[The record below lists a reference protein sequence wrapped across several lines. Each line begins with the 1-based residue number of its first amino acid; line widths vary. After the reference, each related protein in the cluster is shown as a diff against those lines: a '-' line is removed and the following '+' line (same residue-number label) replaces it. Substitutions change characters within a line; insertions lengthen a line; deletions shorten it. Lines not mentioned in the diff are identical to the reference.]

1 MLLYGISF
9 NDILLCLEVRIENIL
24 ESVTKAFHSILLK
37 DVYNREIVVCLD
49 SQRVFETYL
58 KVKGIYQI
66 MGKTS
71 PDKIIAS
78 QITD

>member
-49 SQRVFETYL
+49 S
-58 KVKGIYQI
+58 
-66 MGKTS
+66 
-71 PDKIIAS
+71 
-78 QITD
+78 